1 MDPHPSTCIG
11 NPSKTFGTY
20 IWWAYL
26 LEEKD
31 MKWDPCLERNAFLI
45 IKDISYKS
53 SKIKCPTKLEIEIT
67 GSSQVVAFVVPT
79 TTPPLV

>member
-1 MDPHPSTCIG
+1 MG

-26 LEEKD
+26 LEEND
-31 MKWDPCLERNAFLI
+31 MKWDPCLERNTFLI

-53 SKIKCPTKLEIEIT
+53 SKIKCPTSLEIEIT
-67 GSSQVVAFVVPT
+67 RSS
-79 TTPPLV
+79 

>member
-1 MDPHPSTCIG
+1 MNPHPSTYMG

-26 LEEKD
+26 LEEND
-31 MKWDPCLERNAFLI
+31 MKWDPYPERNKLLI

-53 SKIKCPTKLEIEIT
+53 IRIKSYLKTI
-67 GSSQVVAFVVPT
+67 
-79 TTPPLV
+79 